1 MRRLSEIIR
10 RREPPILPDSATVQR
25 ACVEMSKRQLD
36 FVLVTGSDGRLLGIF
51 TDRDATGRVLARGR
65 NAEVAKLKGGMTA
78 LRDFSSK
85 FG

>member
-10 RREPPILPDSATVQR
+10 RREPPILPDSATVQQ

-65 NAEVAKLKGGMTA
+65 NAEVAKLKGVMTA